1 MSGWEKCS
9 QGHDKLELSNQ
20 YIHFMPLI
28 FIFST
33 WNQLELIQ
41 LYGSKCWFTCLVS
54 ALIWSWELKQTH
66 FKVRLRIEKS
76 WWSIQFFTHIHLC
89 MHHPENQILNLK
101 GGDLPK
107 KFLVDCSVFKY
118 VWAAAVVTCLFSKV
132 KSKLAWEECG
142 RTAKASPWNLPQFL
156 LFVWMCVDERE
167 DSKTRPP
174 SWPFEI
180 FLSYPDIS

>member
-1 MSGWEKCS
+1 MNALAKTKTWVWLTLSWIHQKLVPLCQNPFKYVTIYCSNFGLSSANRNHYFGLSLMSGWEKCS

-89 MHHPENQILNLK
+89 MHHPENQILN
-101 GGDLPK
+101 
-107 KFLVDCSVFKY
+107 FKR
-118 VWAAAVVTCLFSKV
+118 WGPAQKISR
-132 KSKLAWEECG
+132 W
-142 RTAKASPWNLPQFL
+142 L
-156 LFVWMCVDERE
+156 LSIQMCE
-167 DSKTRPP
+167 
-174 SWPFEI
+174 
-180 FLSYPDIS
+180 LLLL